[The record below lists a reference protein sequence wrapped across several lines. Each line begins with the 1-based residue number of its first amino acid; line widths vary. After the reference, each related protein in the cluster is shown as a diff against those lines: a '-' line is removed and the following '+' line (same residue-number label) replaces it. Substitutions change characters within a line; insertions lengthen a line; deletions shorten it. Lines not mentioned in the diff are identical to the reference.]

1 MTNYFGPKI
10 PRGMTRNASPY
21 SWKGRCLVW
30 FGCSDLEIQVMNNV
44 HIIAE
49 KISVSE
55 MSAQTAIISG
65 IGQKQVN

>member
-1 MTNYFGPKI
+1 
-10 PRGMTRNASPY
+10 
-21 SWKGRCLVW
+21 
-30 FGCSDLEIQVMNNV
+30 MNNV

-55 MSAQTAIISG
+55 MSAQTARISG